1 MSPVNQLLS
10 TPNIMCLEEPVPVY
24 IMLDVEC
31 FNVLVVLNK
40 GERTEHMWENKQG
53 MEARKG
59 GKPKEN
65 QLQGMKKILQL
76 NRKIKKKQSNV
87 DFKDSI
93 GVHYLLS

>member
-10 TPNIMCLEEPVPVY
+10 TPNIMFLEAPVPVY

-31 FNVLVVLNK
+31 FNVQVVLNK

-65 QLQGMKKILQL
+65 
-76 NRKIKKKQSNV
+76 
-87 DFKDSI
+87 
-93 GVHYLLS
+93 